1 MMTAESCYEHMSH
14 RHNAP
19 PRKKPVLVCLDAGE
33 RQRLAR
39 LARQL
44 GATKSEVLRR
54 GLEALA
60 RQALDLD
67 AHPALQ
73 IVGLASRARRGGP
86 RYSVAHEHDRYLADT
101 EEVGW
106 VGPRARRPRPGSP

>member
-1 MMTAESCYEHMSH
+1 MMTVDSCDEYMSN
-14 RHNAP
+14 RHQAP
-19 PRKKPVLVCLDAGE
+19 PIKKPVLVHLDAGE

-39 LARQL
+39 LARQI
-44 GATKSEVLRR
+44 GATKSDVLRR

-60 RQALDLD
+60 RQVFDLD

-73 IVGLASRARRGGP
+73 IVGLASRARPGGP
-86 RYSVAHEHDRYLADT
+86 RYSVAREHDRYLADS

-106 VGPRARRPRPGSP
+106 VGPRARRPRLGAP